1 MMSRQQRKLFHVL
14 APILIISAICAL
26 LLGITNQ
33 FTSERIEDNRQ
44 QATLRLINDV
54 MPLTHTNDLLND
66 RIDVTDASYLGTE
79 SAVSVFR
86 ARQEQNPVGLVLM
99 PVVAKGYNGRIEL
112 AIGISYQGEIT
123 GVRVN
128 AHRETEGLGDGIHQE
143 KSDWILGFTDRSLAN
158 TAIDAWAVQSDGGDF
173 DQLSGATISPR
184 GVINAVKN
192 ALDYYEINK
201 QSLYQ

>member
-1 MMSRQQRKLFHVL
+1 V
-14 APILIISAICAL
+14 
-26 LLGITNQ
+26 
-33 FTSERIEDNRQ
+33 IEWTG
-44 QATLRLINDV
+44 AT
-54 MPLTHTNDLLND
+54 
-66 RIDVTDASYLGTE
+66 
-79 SAVSVFR
+79 
-86 ARQEQNPVGLVLM
+86 
-99 PVVAKGYNGRIEL
+99 
-112 AIGISYQGEIT
+112 
-123 GVRVN
+123 
-128 AHRETEGLGDGIHQE
+128 DGINRIAGRWLCQE